1 MTQLNES
8 LQQLDFEN
16 QLIPMLEIDQY
27 ASTIGTDADFITLSF
42 TVKSKPGS
50 DDLVNW
56 LERGYDWIVDAETSP
71 GEVTNGKFLVFAELN
86 RRSHSPKRIMEIL
99 EDLETLTGLDAEEWK
114 LKIGDKMYPA
124 SQETIKQ
131 HIALS
136 PLEYKESHETEL
148 NEMRAIAGL
157 EQVVIY
163 DGKKDEAIQAMQ
175 RQAGII

>member
-1 MTQLNES
+1 
-8 LQQLDFEN
+8 
-16 QLIPMLEIDQY
+16 
-27 ASTIGTDADFITLSF
+27 
-42 TVKSKPGS
+42 
-50 DDLVNW
+50 
-56 LERGYDWIVDAETSP
+56 
-71 GEVTNGKFLVFAELN
+71 
-86 RRSHSPKRIMEIL
+86 MEIL

-136 PLEYKESHETEL
+136 PLEYRESHETEL
-148 NEMRAIAGL
+148 NEMRVIAGL
-157 EQVVIY
+157 EEVAIY